1 MNEPR
6 THRVR
11 TFFLWSGLAILAF
24 ATGLM
29 LFNYLLMPRFIHGQA
44 EVRVPDLTN
53 LTLEQ
58 AEKQVAAS
66 HLQISRAGERFDPAI
81 PSGFILS
88 QDPPEGTPVRGRH
101 RIMVV
106 VSLGEEFSSVPAL
119 AGESQR
125 AATVMVERVGLEAG
139 GVTRT
144 YTDDVGE
151 GLVVDSDPPAET
163 VMARGAPVGLLLS
176 AGVAKTS
183 FVMPDVL
190 GREAVSVKRQLES
203 LGFHVVLTAG
213 AAATGPVVYQD
224 PSAGSRVTLDATVTL
239 RVMARMIR

>member
-1 MNEPR
+1 
-6 THRVR
+6 
-11 TFFLWSGLAILAF
+11 
-24 ATGLM
+24 
-29 LFNYLLMPRFIHGQA
+29 
-44 EVRVPDLTN
+44 
-53 LTLEQ
+53 
-58 AEKQVAAS
+58 
-66 HLQISRAGERFDPAI
+66 
-81 PSGFILS
+81 
-88 QDPPEGTPVRGRH
+88 
-101 RIMVV
+101 
-106 VSLGEEFSSVPAL
+106 
-119 AGESQR
+119 
-125 AATVMVERVGLEAG
+125 
-139 GVTRT
+139 
-144 YTDDVGE
+144 
-151 GLVVDSDPPAET
+151 VVDSDPPAET